1 MPNDDDWTDLAEID
15 DVPPT
20 AQLAA
25 IAITLLL
32 FVLLVS
38 GMLSGCA
45 TSDDIQKRPVTVE
58 ELAAGLEGFDQTPA
72 ELGCHYSPAKP
83 RPDAVRCY
91 EIGR

>member
-1 MPNDDDWTDLAEID
+1 MPNDDDLADLAEID

-20 AQLAA
+20 KQLAA
-25 IAITLLL
+25 IAIALL
-32 FVLLVS
+32 FVLLAG

-58 ELAAGLEGFDQTPA
+58 ELAAGLEAFDQTPA